1 MARRGSSPFIVGN
14 IPSHIPGPELRL
26 CDAQITMSFV
36 QRGSLPMERCALYV
50 WKYSDL
56 RPLEKSPVPL
66 PEQPW
71 VNREQVYT
79 RESRVWGCSPWQ
91 KEESGYREP
100 RVSSPIIKMP
110 LAPRCVVWIPLRLTT
125 HCPQTFNSLI
135 KEADTSELLSREG

>member
-26 CDAQITMSFV
+26 CDAEITTSFV

-50 WKYSDL
+50 WKYPDL

-79 RESRVWGCSPWQ
+79 RESRVWGCSSWQ
-91 KEESGYREP
+91 NEESGYREP